1 MNEFF
6 SWATLGTYAG
16 AVLATTL
23 ITQLIKGIGFIDRI
37 PTRIVAYVIALIV
50 LLVTNAVAGTLDL
63 ATAGLSVVNAVIV
76 ALAANGGYDA
86 LTGKRT
92 KG

>member
-50 LLVTNAVAGTLDL
+50 LLITNAVTGTLDL
-63 ATAGLSVVNAVIV
+63 ATAGLSVINAVIV

-86 LTGKRT
+86 LVGRKT